1 LPSLT
6 AATPPELQP
15 PAPPAPPPPSQQPAP
30 LDLSVAPP
38 GVSISTPTALIQPP
52 TPPVNPAP
60 PGGARREARQ
70 RQAAAQKGGADS
82 SEESQDHNVDTANS
96 PSNPTGAA
104 MTRIDP
110 GANQNPATRFDLR
123 RPAPSFTVLAT
134 DRSSGLG
141 QGVLWGAGLGLA
153 ALTLAL
159 GWTHGRPTPRTQ
171 QPPVPAPGWA
181 NTRRRR

>member
-1 LPSLT
+1 VDVPQIPPPPAIPQLT

-82 SEESQDHNVDTANS
+82 EESSETQNLGGDQANK
-96 PSNPTGAA
+96 PNGARGA
-104 MTRIDP
+104 EMTRLDHSF
-110 GANQNPATRFDLR
+110 TRY
-123 RPAPSFTVLAT
+123 APSAE
-134 DRSSGLG
+134 SSPWGTGLLYG
-141 QGVLWGAGLGLA
+141 GGMTL
-153 ALTLAL
+153 LAL
-159 GWTHGRPTPRTQ
+159 AMAFGWTHGRPTPKRRE
-171 QPPVPAPGWA
+171 PELPAPAWA
-181 NTRRRR
+181 RTTDRRR